1 MSNNFNTIDA
11 LAGASLDILTGNV
24 VVANL
29 FNNDIEKNFTSTPKI
44 GDEVRINRRSV
55 VVPKVRL
62 KGDPITI
69 QDIDET
75 TITFKI
81 QNEFDNSVE
90 IDSQT
95 ITLDIPEGEVV
106 TSAMALNYMDNTA
119 SRVVQPLAEGMVEA
133 MESSILAEVA
143 NIPSTYPAT
152 PSSSLPNS
160 LSQFS
165 DLATMLNKAK
175 APLMGRNAIV
185 NEDVYHSMITLL
197 QKTNESGNSD
207 ALRNN
212 SVGKLAGFNV
222 YMSQYFSDEVHTTG
236 TIGTASVTSLTLK
249 GASILVLDTTD
260 EATGTYK
267 KGDTLIIAGYGSVVV
282 SADATAVAN
291 AVTVQISEPL
301 RDDVQATSAV
311 VTYGVTGGIAISYKV
326 VGFFGVPDCIGFA
339 SIAPIRKGAGVD
351 SASDEEDGYSLTV
364 STGFDIKQ
372 SSNILS
378 IASMF
383 GVKMLD
389 GRLGVKL
396 VQVVA

>member
-62 KGDPITI
+62 KNDPITI

-249 GASILVLDTTD
+249 GTSILVLDTTD

-267 KGDTLIIAGYGSVVV
+267 KGDTLTIAGYGSVVV